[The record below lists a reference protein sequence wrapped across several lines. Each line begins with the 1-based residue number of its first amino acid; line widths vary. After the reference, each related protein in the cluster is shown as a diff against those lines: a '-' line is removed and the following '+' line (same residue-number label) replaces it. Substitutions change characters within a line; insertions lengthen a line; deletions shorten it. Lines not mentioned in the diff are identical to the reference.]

1 MKNMPKYFLI
11 SILCLQSF
19 LFAESLCQGE
29 IMYADSKGLHVSV
42 SHQNQNEC
50 WSGGGRHQYYIKT
63 DSNEIH
69 FKLVPPNNKI
79 YSNQGKDF
87 LKKECPRYIK
97 ILELAKKDS
106 ITLRWVDSKFM
117 ERNSCRIPPG
127 SVYAPFTKVQKGQ
140 TIIIDIPCLDMKSAR
155 LAMDRP
161 FNISKKIK
169 YPILRCE
176 IAPATQDNYQE

>member
-1 MKNMPKYFLI
+1 MPKLFLTF
-11 SILCLQSF
+11 LFCFNAF

-29 IMYADSKGLHVSV
+29 ILYADLKGLHMSV
-42 SHQNQNEC
+42 SHQYQNEC
-50 WSGGGRHQYYIKT
+50 WLGGGLHPYYIKM

-69 FKLVPPNNKI
+69 FKLAPPNNKI
-79 YSNQGKDF
+79 YSNQGKYF
-87 LKKECPRYIK
+87 LKKKCPHYIK
-97 ILELAKKDS
+97 IRELTKKDS
-106 ITLRWVDSKFM
+106 MALHWVDSEYI

-127 SVYAPFTKVQKGQ
+127 SVYEPFTKVQKGQ

>member
-42 SHQNQNEC
+42 SHQYQNEC
-50 WSGGGRHQYYIKT
+50 WSGGGRHPYYVKT
-63 DSNEIH
+63 DSNEIY
-69 FKLVPPNNKI
+69 FKLVPPYNKI
-79 YSNQGKDF
+79 YSNQGKHF
-87 LKKECPRYIK
+87 LKKECSRYMK
-97 ILELAKKDS
+97 IWELAKTDS
-106 ITLRWVDSKFM
+106 ITLPWVDSNFM
-117 ERNSCRIPPG
+117 GRNSCRIPPE
-127 SVYAPFTKVQKGQ
+127 SVYDPFTKIQKGQ
-140 TIIIDIPCLDMKSAR
+140 TIIIDIPCLDMKSAHS
-155 LAMDRP
+155 AMNQP

-176 IAPATQDNYQE
+176 IAPATRDYYQE

>member
-42 SHQNQNEC
+42 SHQYQNEC
-50 WSGGGRHQYYIKT
+50 WSGGGHHPYYVKT
-63 DSNEIH
+63 DSNEIY

-79 YSNQGKDF
+79 YSNQGKHF
-87 LKKECPRYIK
+87 LKKECSRYMK
-97 ILELAKKDS
+97 IWELAKIDS
-106 ITLRWVDSKFM
+106 ITLPWVDSNFM
-117 ERNSCRIPPG
+117 DRNSCRIPPE
-127 SVYAPFTKVQKGQ
+127 SVYDPFTKIQKSQ

-155 LAMDRP
+155 SAMNRP

-176 IAPATQDNYQE
+176 IAPATRDYYQE